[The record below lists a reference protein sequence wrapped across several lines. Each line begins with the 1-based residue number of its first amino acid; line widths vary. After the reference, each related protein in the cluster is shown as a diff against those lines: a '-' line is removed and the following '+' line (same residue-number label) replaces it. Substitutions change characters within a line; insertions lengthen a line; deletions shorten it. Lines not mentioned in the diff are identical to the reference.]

1 MFFNNI
7 PSKIVK
13 ILMVLSSR
21 PLSWNSSMVSLT
33 YPSFRLLLY
42 LEWLL
47 LATAMFMEVL
57 LPFEF
62 SWSLLLRVLAIAT
75 FSLMGLRLP
84 MVKLETKL
92 VYTALEFGLILLP
105 ATHHSLSSRSVFLLC
120 LVLVM
125 RSCLI
130 FKRFGQLVVLSL
142 SLLCYGTL
150 LLSRPI
156 VPENFIAN
164 KLIVMSWDWRLSNI
178 LLFSLTLVF
187 ALLLINALLAERQS
201 REQLE
206 IAHQQLEI
214 TNQQLCQYALRI
226 EDQATLQ
233 ERNRIARE
241 IHDGLGHTLAAQT
254 IQINNTLL
262 FWESNNDKALAFL
275 KQAKQLG
282 AEALL
287 EIRRSLSVLRSNPL
301 QGQSLKSAIEKL
313 LTDFQQTTGIEPS
326 CKIDVPHT
334 LPTEVNTAL
343 YRIVQESLTN
353 ICKHAQATS
362 VTVGLLAYAGMIHL
376 SIEDDGK
383 GFNPTQNTT
392 GFGLQG
398 MRERAVALGG
408 QLNLHSQLG
417 TGCRIS
423 VSLPLSKLL

>member
-1 MFFNNI
+1 
-7 PSKIVK
+7 
-13 ILMVLSSR
+13 MVLLQR
-21 PLSWNSSMVSLT
+21 PLSWNSMVSLT

-47 LATAMFMEVL
+47 LATAVFMEVL
-57 LPFEF
+57 LPFQL
-62 SWSLLLRVLAIAT
+62 SWSLPLGVMAIAT

-84 MVKLETKL
+84 MVKLESKL
-92 VYTALEFGLILLP
+92 IYTVLEFSLILLP
-105 ATHHSLSSRSVFLLC
+105 ATQHTLSTRSVFLLC

-130 FKRFGQLVVLSL
+130 FKRSGQLVVLIL
-142 SLLCYGTL
+142 SLLTYGTL
-150 LLSRPI
+150 LLSKPI
-156 VPENFIAN
+156 VPENFLPD
-164 KLIVMSWDWRLSNI
+164 KLILMSWDWRLSNI

-214 TNQQLCQYALRI
+214 INQQLCQYALRI

-262 FWESNNDKALAFL
+262 FWQSNNDKALTFL
-275 KQAKQLG
+275 KQAKELG

-313 LTDFQQTTGIEPS
+313 LIDFQQTTSIEPS
-326 CKIDVPHT
+326 CKIDLPHT

-343 YRIVQESLTN
+343 FRIVQESLTN
-353 ICKHAQATS
+353 ICKHAEATS
-362 VTVGLLAYAGMIHL
+362 VTVKLLAHAGMIHL
-376 SIEDDGK
+376 SIEDNGK

-398 MRERAVALGG
+398 MRERSVALGG

-417 TGCRIS
+417 TGCCIS
-423 VSLPLSKLL
+423 VSLPLSKLLVF

>member
-1 MFFNNI
+1 
-7 PSKIVK
+7 
-13 ILMVLSSR
+13 MVLLQR
-21 PLSWNSSMVSLT
+21 PLSWNSMVSLT

-47 LATAMFMEVL
+47 LATAVFMEVL
-57 LPFEF
+57 LPFQL
-62 SWSLLLRVLAIAT
+62 SWSLPLGVLAIAT

-84 MVKLETKL
+84 MVKLESKL
-92 VYTALEFGLILLP
+92 IYTVLEFGLILLP
-105 ATHHSLSSRSVFLLC
+105 ATQHTLSTRSVFLLC

-130 FKRFGQLVVLSL
+130 FKRSGQLVVLIL
-142 SLLCYGTL
+142 SLLTYGTL
-150 LLSRPI
+150 LLSKPI
-156 VPENFIAN
+156 VPENFLPD
-164 KLIVMSWDWRLSNI
+164 KLILMSWDWRLSNI

-214 TNQQLCQYALRI
+214 INQQLCQYALRI

-262 FWESNNDKALAFL
+262 FWQSNNDKALTFL
-275 KQAKQLG
+275 KQAKELG

-313 LTDFQQTTGIEPS
+313 LIDFQQTTSIEPS
-326 CKIDVPHT
+326 CKIDLPHT

-343 YRIVQESLTN
+343 FRIVQESLTN
-353 ICKHAQATS
+353 ICKHAEATS
-362 VTVGLLAYAGMIHL
+362 VTVKLLAHAGMIHL
-376 SIEDDGK
+376 SIEDNGK

-398 MRERAVALGG
+398 MRERSIALGG

-417 TGCRIS
+417 TGCCIS
-423 VSLPLSKLL
+423 VSLPLSKLLVF

>member
-1 MFFNNI
+1 
-7 PSKIVK
+7 
-13 ILMVLSSR
+13 
-21 PLSWNSSMVSLT
+21 MVSLT

-47 LATAMFMEVL
+47 LATAVFMEVL
-57 LPFEF
+57 LPFQL
-62 SWSLLLRVLAIAT
+62 SWSLPLGVLAIAT

-84 MVKLETKL
+84 MVKLESKL
-92 VYTALEFGLILLP
+92 IYTALEFGLILLP
-105 ATHHSLSSRSVFLLC
+105 ATQHTLSTRSVFLLC

-130 FKRFGQLVVLSL
+130 FKRSGQLAVLIL
-142 SLLCYGTL
+142 SLLVYGTL

-156 VPENFIAN
+156 VPENFMPD
-164 KLIVMSWDWRLSNI
+164 KLIAMSWDWRLSNI
-178 LLFSLTLVF
+178 LLFSLTLIF

-262 FWESNNDKALAFL
+262 FWQSNNDKALTFI
-275 KQAKQLG
+275 KQAKELG

-313 LTDFQQTTGIEPS
+313 LIDFQQTTGIEPS
-326 CKIDVPHT
+326 CQINVLDT

-353 ICKHAQATS
+353 ICKHAEATS
-362 VTVGLLAYAGMIHL
+362 VTVKLLAHAGMIHL
-376 SIEDDGK
+376 SIEDNGK

-398 MRERAVALGG
+398 MRERSVALGG

-417 TGCRIS
+417 TGCCIS
-423 VSLPLSKLL
+423 VSLPLSKLLLSRSAE